1 MQMIADHAAI
11 VLLGQLAIVKTNIMN
26 ACLTAFKV
34 YKRVKTLLSS
44 MVKKSFAPG
53 VGALYAS

>member
-34 YKRVKTLLSS
+34 YKCVKTLLSS
-44 MVKKSFAPG
+44 MVKK
-53 VGALYAS
+53 VLLLE